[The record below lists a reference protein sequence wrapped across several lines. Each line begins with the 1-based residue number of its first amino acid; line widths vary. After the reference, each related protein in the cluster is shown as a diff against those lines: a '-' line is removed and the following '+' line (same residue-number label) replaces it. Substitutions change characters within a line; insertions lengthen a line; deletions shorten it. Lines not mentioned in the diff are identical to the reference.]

1 MPQFIDTPPNAANF
15 VESLRKYG
23 YDFSSAL
30 ADILD
35 NSISADCSN
44 IDITFLPN
52 KNWLTIKDD
61 GKGMDQSGLEIA
73 MQLGSGD
80 PLESRNK
87 KDLGR
92 FGCGLKTASFSQSRK
107 LIVLSKQNKKYTGAE
122 WDLDVIKDSNEWR
135 FIYYCTLAK

>member
-1 MPQFIDTPPNAANF
+1 MPKFKDTPPNASNF

-30 ADILD
+30 ADIFD
-35 NSISADCSN
+35 NSISAGCSN
-44 IDITFLPN
+44 IDIIFLPN
-52 KNWLTIKDD
+52 KKWLTIKDD
-61 GKGMDQSGLEIA
+61 GKGMNQSEIEVA

-87 KDLGR
+87 NDLGR

-107 LIVLSKQNKKYTGAE
+107 HSSLKTKQKIHRCRVG
-122 WDLDVIKDSNEWR
+122 SR
-135 FIYYCTLAK
+135 CH